1 MILAI
6 RDCGAWGGGRR
17 AGRSLTPQNA
27 GNRIYGTRVF
37 ISTFPGGEYPLT
49 PPPPPKKKITP
60 PYPRLPTAL
69 QVLLRGPWLYCTGSP
84 FYLNSFCH
92 HRCNLQGSCK
102 RTSPQSLN
110 TMLFCGIRLFQGLHT
125 HRHL

>member
-49 PPPPPKKKITP
+49 PPPPQKKKLLPRTP
-60 PYPRLPTAL
+60 A
-69 QVLLRGPWLYCTGSP
+69 SP
-84 FYLNSFCH
+84 PHYKFCFAVPGYIAPAPH
-92 HRCNLQGSCK
+92 F
-102 RTSPQSLN
+102 T
-110 TMLFCGIRLFQGLHT
+110 
-125 HRHL
+125 